1 MQGTQ
6 ITVVGNLGSGVEVKK
21 VNGQSVATVRVAET
35 PSYYD
40 KQRGEWVEAPTN
52 WWAVEVWGEM
62 ADNAAASLAKGA
74 AVLVLGNAGTQE
86 WTDKQSGEKRSR
98 MVLRA
103 SAIGPNLARA
113 TAQVVKTGQSGP
125 QY

>member
-1 MQGTQ
+1 MQGSQ
-6 ITVVGNLGSGVEVKK
+6 ITVVGNLGSDVEVKK

-40 KQRGEWVEAPTN
+40 KQRAEWVDAPTN

-74 AVLVLGNAGTQE
+74 AVLVLGNVATQE

-113 TAQVVKTGQSGP
+113 KAQVARTGQSGP
-125 QY
+125 QR

>member
-1 MQGTQ
+1 
-6 ITVVGNLGSGVEVKK
+6 
-21 VNGQSVATVRVAET
+21 VATVRVAET

-40 KQRGEWVEAPTN
+40 KQRSEWEAAPTN

-62 ADNAAASLAKGA
+62 ADNAAASLTKGA
-74 AVLVLGNAGTQE
+74 AVLVLGNAATQE